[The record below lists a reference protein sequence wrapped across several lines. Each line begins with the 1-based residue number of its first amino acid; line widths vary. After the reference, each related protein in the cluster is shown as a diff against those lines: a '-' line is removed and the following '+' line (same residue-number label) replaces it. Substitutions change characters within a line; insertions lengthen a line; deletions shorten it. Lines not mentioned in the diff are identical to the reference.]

1 MSTETQSSATCC
13 GSRLADLVVVER
25 QRQGRVV
32 VEVGGLGLVV
42 AAAPEEVVLVSHR
55 QQVGVAQLRGAAGN
69 LSGPEQEQGQEQG
82 QHDEEEQ
89 EEKEEEEQQQQDE
102 QEQRSRAQA
111 EWIAPR

>member
-1 MSTETQSSATCC
+1 MSTETQSAAASC

-42 AAAPEEVVLVSHR
+42 AAAPEEVVLVRLR
-55 QQVGVAQLRGAAGN
+55 QQVGVAQLRGAMRN
-69 LSGPEQEQGQEQG
+69 LSGPEQEQRQEQ
-82 QHDEEEQ
+82 QDEAE
-89 EEKEEEEQQQQDE
+89 EEKEEEEQQQQQDE
-102 QEQRSRAQA
+102 QRAESREQA